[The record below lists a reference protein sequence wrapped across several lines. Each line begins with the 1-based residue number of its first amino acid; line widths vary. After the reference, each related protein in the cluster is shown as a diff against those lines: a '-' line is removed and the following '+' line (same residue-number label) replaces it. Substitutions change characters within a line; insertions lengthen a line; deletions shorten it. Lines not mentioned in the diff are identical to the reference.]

1 MIELLSPVGDFECLK
16 VAVQNGADSVYFGA
30 NLFSARAF
38 AHNFDEAELKKA
50 IEYAKLR
57 GVKTNLTLN
66 TLIKDNE
73 FDDAIKLAS
82 KAYEFGIDA
91 IIIQDLGLAKK
102 LIELFP
108 DLPMHGST
116 QMTIHN
122 LNGALKL
129 QELGFKRVV
138 LSRELSLTEIEYI
151 CKNTSIEIECFV
163 HGALCISYSG
173 QCLFSSMLGG
183 RSGNRGKCAGPCR
196 LPYKLIENDK
206 AIDSGYLLNTRD
218 LCGLEFL
225 PQLINAGV
233 DCLKI
238 EGRMKSPEYVA
249 TVTNI
254 YRKYID
260 LAYSKNDF
268 NINIEDKK
276 TLLQAFNRG
285 NFSSGHLDSSENR
298 NLVFKEKPNNMGL
311 FIGIIQKY
319 NPNKGHITLKIQ
331 EKLNIGDT
339 ISVGNENGSYK
350 ISELMNK
357 NTNLKETQ
365 VGQTVTIGRMK
376 GNIKVG
382 DKVYRLSSKELTT
395 IAKESYKKEVKKTAL
410 NCTVSIKKNTPISI
424 NIKSY
429 TKNGIYK
436 NLDISCKLD
445 YIPEIAQNRPLDKE
459 TIIKQIS
466 KTTDTPYYFKNIN
479 IDLDKNL
486 FLPKISILN
495 ELRRTALSNVENFAI
510 SKIHRQL
517 PESFVDYI
525 SKETDSTTLNNMR
538 NFNNTKINSNATP
551 KVSLLLNVLHSDCQ
565 YFQVCC
571 NSSHYLY
578 SFKIFHK

>member
-16 VAVQNGADSVYFGA
+16 AAVQNGADSVYFGA

-73 FDDAIKLAS
+73 FDNAIKLAS

-298 NLVFKEKPNNMGL
+298 NLVFKKKPNNMGL
-311 FIGIIQKY
+311 LLALF
-319 NPNKGHITLKIQ
+319 
-331 EKLNIGDT
+331 
-339 ISVGNENGSYK
+339 
-350 ISELMNK
+350 K
-357 NTNLKETQ
+357 NTIL
-365 VGQTVTIGRMK
+365 
-376 GNIKVG
+376 IK
-382 DKVYRLSSKELTT
+382 
-395 IAKESYKKEVKKTAL
+395 
-410 NCTVSIKKNTPISI
+410 
-424 NIKSY
+424 
-429 TKNGIYK
+429 
-436 NLDISCKLD
+436 DI
-445 YIPEIAQNRPLDKE
+445 
-459 TIIKQIS
+459 
-466 KTTDTPYYFKNIN
+466 
-479 IDLDKNL
+479 
-486 FLPKISILN
+486 
-495 ELRRTALSNVENFAI
+495 
-510 SKIHRQL
+510 
-517 PESFVDYI
+517 
-525 SKETDSTTLNNMR
+525 
-538 NFNNTKINSNATP
+538 
-551 KVSLLLNVLHSDCQ
+551 LL
-565 YFQVCC
+565 
-571 NSSHYLY
+571 
-578 SFKIFHK
+578 

>member
-1 MIELLSPVGDFECLK
+1 MWFRI
-16 VAVQNGADSVYFGA
+16 
-30 NLFSARAF
+30 
-38 AHNFDEAELKKA
+38 
-50 IEYAKLR
+50 
-57 GVKTNLTLN
+57 
-66 TLIKDNE
+66 
-73 FDDAIKLAS
+73 
-82 KAYEFGIDA
+82 
-91 IIIQDLGLAKK
+91 
-102 LIELFP
+102 
-108 DLPMHGST
+108 
-116 QMTIHN
+116 
-122 LNGALKL
+122 
-129 QELGFKRVV
+129 
-138 LSRELSLTEIEYI
+138 
-151 CKNTSIEIECFV
+151 
-163 HGALCISYSG
+163 
-173 QCLFSSMLGG
+173 
-183 RSGNRGKCAGPCR
+183 
-196 LPYKLIENDK
+196 
-206 AIDSGYLLNTRD
+206 
-218 LCGLEFL
+218 FL

-395 IAKESYKKEVKKTAL
+395 IAKESYKKEV
-410 NCTVSIKKNTPISI
+410 
-424 NIKSY
+424 
-429 TKNGIYK
+429 
-436 NLDISCKLD
+436 
-445 YIPEIAQNRPLDKE
+445 R
-459 TIIKQIS
+459 KQ
-466 KTTDTPYYFKNIN
+466 
-479 IDLDKNL
+479 L
-486 FLPKISILN
+486 
-495 ELRRTALSNVENFAI
+495 
-510 SKIHRQL
+510 
-517 PESFVDYI
+517 
-525 SKETDSTTLNNMR
+525 
-538 NFNNTKINSNATP
+538 
-551 KVSLLLNVLHSDCQ
+551 
-565 YFQVCC
+565 
-571 NSSHYLY
+571 
-578 SFKIFHK
+578 